1 MKDTASSCMVV
12 ATLIATV
19 MFAAAFSVPGGNDD
33 DTGRPI
39 FLTKKSFLVFA
50 ISDALALFS
59 SATSILIF
67 LSILT
72 SRYAEEDFLES
83 LPNRLIIGLATLFI
97 SVATMMIAFCATLF
111 IVLGPELVWVA
122 NPMALVACVPSQGR
136 KPNSFLFP
144 VSSTPGNL
152 PVTVFLSGHLP
163 ISQLSG
169 TGTKE
174 DPRAPRHAHFHGRR
188 VRRFS
193 GDAPPPPASPAA
205 DQHPYLPGSPIRAL
219 HVPLLGIFVSVSPP
233 NSLSGEVPATFSTPI
248 PARALGS
255 VLLPFWCENYLSWS
269 ASVELW
275 FMGQGYED
283 HLVTQEADI
292 PEAYKTCFKFWTQA
306 KGLYTND
313 IQRLYKVASAIVH
326 LSQQDL
332 DLSTYIGQ
340 IASLK
345 EQFLTVMPLTP
356 DVGAQQTQLD
366 KFFMVLT
373 LIGLRPDLEPIR
385 DQILGSS
392 SVPSLDDVFARL
404 LRISSTQTLPS
415 DSASDSSV
423 LVSQTTSRGGRS
435 GTRGRG
441 QRPHC
446 TYCNKLGHTRDRC
459 YQLHGRPPRTA
470 HMAQSSDSPLPQ
482 PPSSSASQT
491 SQASI
496 ASVAQPGNASA
507 CLTHTSSLG
516 PWILDSGASDHLSGN
531 KDLFSSITTTSDLPT
546 VTLANGSQ
554 TVAKGIGL
562 ALPLP
567 SLPLT
572 SVLYT
577 PECPFNLISISK
589 ITRTLNCSITFSDK
603 FVTLQDRSTGKTIGI
618 GRESQG
624 LYHLT
629 SDSSPAVCISTDAP
643 LLIHNRLGHPSLSK
657 FQKMVPRFSTLSSL
671 PCESC
676 QLGKHTRV
684 SFPKRLNNR
693 AKSPF
698 ELVHTDVW
706 GPCRTA
712 STLGFQYFVTFIDD
726 YSRCTWLFL
735 MKNRA
740 ELFSI
745 FQKFYTE
752 IQTQFNIS
760 IRVLRSDNAREY
772 FSAQF
777 TSFMSHHGIL
787 HQSSCAHTPQQNGV
801 AERKNRHLVETARTL
816 LLHSHVPFRFW
827 GDAVLTACY
836 LINRMP
842 SSVLHDQI
850 PHSLLFPDQPLYFLP
865 PRVFGCTCFVHILTP
880 GQDKLSA
887 KAMKCLFLG
896 YSRLQKGYRCYSLE
910 THRYFISADVTFFE
924 DSPFFSTTS
933 ESLPVSEVLPIP
945 IVSPPDAMP
954 PRPLQVYHRRP
965 RVVAPLPFLRH
976 LLTHFLS
983 LRLHLPRLCLLLMT
997 YPLLFGKAGDRQW
1010 WMKWLLCTLM
1020 ALGNLVVLPSG
1031 KSTVGCRWVYA
1042 VKVGPDGQV
1051 DRLKARLVAK
1061 GYTQV
1066 YGSDYGDTF
1075 SPVAKIASVRLL
1087 LSMAAMCSWPLYQ
1100 LDIKNAFLH
1109 GDLARKFIWSNLL
1122 CIYLVVY
1129 VDDIVITGS
1138 DQDGIQKLKQHLFTH
1153 FQTKDLG
1160 KLKYFLGIEIAQSS
1174 SGVVLSQR
1182 KTGEP
1187 LGDPGRYRRLV
1198 GKLNYL
1204 TITRPDISFPVSVVS
1219 QFLQSPCDS
1228 HWDAVIR
1235 ILRYIKSTP
1244 GQGVLYENRGHTQ
1257 VVGYTDADWAG
1268 SPTDRRSTS
1277 GYCVFIGGNLISW
1290 KSKKQDVVARSSA
1303 EAEYRAMAL
1312 ATCELIWLRHLLQE
1326 LRFGKDEQMKL
1337 ICDNQ
1342 AALHIASNPV
1352 FHERTKHIEVDC
1364 HFIREKI
1371 ASGCVATSFVNS
1383 NDQLADIFTKSLRGR
1398 AASNYVKGQMLWMLM
1413 IRLFKGK
1420 LCFFI
1425 YDVCFLSTTYL
1436 WPKSIVA
1443 HNFIQVIVEVP
1454 CKVRS
1459 QMGLGQCKKCYCK
1472 PTFDQAKY
1480 VCANSNFI
1488 EEKVN
1493 MLISSKLKEN
1503 HNSIYSGRASNILPM
1518 FLHNTLISGFIAAER
1533 ELPVTDGVL
1542 PAFQGRGV
1550 GLYTMAADSS
1560 SVDVILDFLRRNR
1573 FTRAEAALRSELGN
1587 RPDLNGF
1594 LQKLTLEEKADSG
1607 NVAGVEAANGDGS
1620 QAQGSGSKE
1629 LVIVKEIECG
1639 ERNKPPSGDA
1649 TNMRSDKNF
1658 AFSKG
1663 SEDTVLDLY
1672 TWKFNAD
1679 PYRNEG
1685 GSSGVSTKNNSN
1697 SNSVLELQVYEQSRY
1712 RIGELSDAVASKDAK
1727 SGEEEIGFSGEK
1739 RGSWVGSSSEKDG
1752 KRKAE
1757 MGGIRAAI
1765 KEQVD
1770 EVGRALYFG
1779 KSQGSSELKTISS
1792 LNFPLV
1798 LECQK
1803 EELPRLPPVKLKSE
1817 EKPLNISWEEKFEHE
1832 GCISNG
1838 DAYVVVGGKR
1848 TAGGSWLSV
1857 SQGIAEDTSDL
1868 VSGFATV
1875 GDGLSESIDYPNE
1888 YWDSDE
1894 YDDDDDVGY
1903 MRQPIEDETWFLAH
1917 EIDYPS
1923 DNEKGTGHGSVPDP
1937 QERGPTKDEDDD
1949 QSFAE
1954 EDSYFSGE
1962 QYFPAK
1968 HVAPVSA
1975 SDDPIGLSV
1984 TEMDLSLRQMNLS
1997 MLRDGKVMNDCGR
2010 PRLDDN
2016 CMDDDQH
2023 GSVRSIGVGI
2033 NSDAADIGS
2042 EVKNH
2047 PDGGFSFPPPLRDGQ
2062 LVQASSSKSLWSNNC
2077 NAPTSD
2083 ETDDCLNALMR
2094 NADMLASWRRK
2105 SSDSSPVKSSKDE
2118 IMLMLLDQ
2126 RTLLPSTLS
2135 NYGYNERGHVKKEED
2150 EKTGGAREE
2159 DPGVSLEDE
2168 EAAAVQEQVRQ
2179 IKAQEEEFET
2189 FNLKIVH
2196 RKNRHVSP
2204 HLKNLLNY

>member
-1 MKDTASSCMVV
+1 
-12 ATLIATV
+12 
-19 MFAAAFSVPGGNDD
+19 
-33 DTGRPI
+33 
-39 FLTKKSFLVFA
+39 
-50 ISDALALFS
+50 
-59 SATSILIF
+59 
-67 LSILT
+67 
-72 SRYAEEDFLES
+72 
-83 LPNRLIIGLATLFI
+83 
-97 SVATMMIAFCATLF
+97 
-111 IVLGPELVWVA
+111 
-122 NPMALVACVPSQGR
+122 
-136 KPNSFLFP
+136 
-144 VSSTPGNL
+144 
-152 PVTVFLSGHLP
+152 
-163 ISQLSG
+163 
-169 TGTKE
+169 
-174 DPRAPRHAHFHGRR
+174 
-188 VRRFS
+188 
-193 GDAPPPPASPAA
+193 
-205 DQHPYLPGSPIRAL
+205 
-219 HVPLLGIFVSVSPP
+219 
-233 NSLSGEVPATFSTPI
+233 
-248 PARALGS
+248 
-255 VLLPFWCENYLSWS
+255 
-269 ASVELW
+269 
-275 FMGQGYED
+275 MGQGYED

-292 PEAYKTCFKFWTQA
+292 PEA

-726 YSRCTWLFL
+726 YSR
-735 MKNRA
+735 
-740 ELFSI
+740 S
-745 FQKFYTE
+745 
-752 IQTQFNIS
+752 
-760 IRVLRSDNAREY
+760 
-772 FSAQF
+772 QF

-816 LLHSHVPFRFW
+816 LLHSQFLF
-827 GDAVLTACY
+827 
-836 LINRMP
+836 
-842 SSVLHDQI
+842 I

-954 PRPLQVYHRRP
+954 LDHFRFII
-965 RVVAPLPFLRH
+965 VALVSLLLSLFLRH

-997 YPLLFGKAGDRQW
+997 YPLLFGKSTHEALSHPGWRQA
-1010 WMKWLLCTLM
+1010 MVDEM
-1020 ALGNLVVLPSG
+1020 AALHSNGTWDLVVLPSG

-1042 VKVGPDGQV
+1042 VKVGPDGQ
-1051 DRLKARLVAK
+1051 
-1061 GYTQV
+1061 
-1066 YGSDYGDTF
+1066 
-1075 SPVAKIASVRLL
+1075 IASVRLL

-1109 GDLARKFIWSNLL
+1109 GDLAEEVYMEQPPGFVAQGESGLVCRLRRSLYGLKQSPRAWFSRFSSVVQEFGMLRSTADHSVFYHHNSLGQ

-1182 KTGEP
+1182 KYALDILEETGMLDCKPVDTPMDPNVKLVPGQGEP
-1187 LGDPGRYRRLV
+1187 LGDPG
-1198 GKLNYL
+1198 
-1204 TITRPDISFPVSVVS
+1204 DI
-1219 QFLQSPCDS
+1219 DGS

-1383 NDQLADIFTKSLRGR
+1383 NDQLADIFTKSLRGPR
-1398 AASNYVKGQMLWMLM
+1398 IKYICN
-1413 IRLFKGK
+1413 K
-1420 LCFFI
+1420 LGA
-1425 YDVCFLSTTYL
+1425 YDVY
-1436 WPKSIVA
+1436 A
-1443 HNFIQVIVEVP
+1443 
-1454 CKVRS
+1454 
-1459 QMGLGQCKKCYCK
+1459 
-1472 PTFDQAKY
+1472 
-1480 VCANSNFI
+1480 
-1488 EEKVN
+1488 
-1493 MLISSKLKEN
+1493 
-1503 HNSIYSGRASNILPM
+1503 
-1518 FLHNTLISGFIAAER
+1518 
-1533 ELPVTDGVL
+1533 
-1542 PAFQGRGV
+1542 PA
-1550 GLYTMAADSS
+1550 
-1560 SVDVILDFLRRNR
+1560 
-1573 FTRAEAALRSELGN
+1573 
-1587 RPDLNGF
+1587 
-1594 LQKLTLEEKADSG
+1594 
-1607 NVAGVEAANGDGS
+1607 
-1620 QAQGSGSKE
+1620 
-1629 LVIVKEIECG
+1629 
-1639 ERNKPPSGDA
+1639 
-1649 TNMRSDKNF
+1649 
-1658 AFSKG
+1658 
-1663 SEDTVLDLY
+1663 
-1672 TWKFNAD
+1672 
-1679 PYRNEG
+1679 
-1685 GSSGVSTKNNSN
+1685 
-1697 SNSVLELQVYEQSRY
+1697 
-1712 RIGELSDAVASKDAK
+1712 
-1727 SGEEEIGFSGEK
+1727 
-1739 RGSWVGSSSEKDG
+1739 
-1752 KRKAE
+1752 
-1757 MGGIRAAI
+1757 
-1765 KEQVD
+1765 
-1770 EVGRALYFG
+1770 
-1779 KSQGSSELKTISS
+1779 
-1792 LNFPLV
+1792 
-1798 LECQK
+1798 
-1803 EELPRLPPVKLKSE
+1803 
-1817 EKPLNISWEEKFEHE
+1817 
-1832 GCISNG
+1832 
-1838 DAYVVVGGKR
+1838 
-1848 TAGGSWLSV
+1848 
-1857 SQGIAEDTSDL
+1857 
-1868 VSGFATV
+1868 
-1875 GDGLSESIDYPNE
+1875 
-1888 YWDSDE
+1888 
-1894 YDDDDDVGY
+1894 
-1903 MRQPIEDETWFLAH
+1903 
-1917 EIDYPS
+1917 
-1923 DNEKGTGHGSVPDP
+1923 
-1937 QERGPTKDEDDD
+1937 
-1949 QSFAE
+1949 
-1954 EDSYFSGE
+1954 
-1962 QYFPAK
+1962 
-1968 HVAPVSA
+1968 
-1975 SDDPIGLSV
+1975 
-1984 TEMDLSLRQMNLS
+1984 
-1997 MLRDGKVMNDCGR
+1997 
-2010 PRLDDN
+2010 
-2016 CMDDDQH
+2016 
-2023 GSVRSIGVGI
+2023 
-2033 NSDAADIGS
+2033 
-2042 EVKNH
+2042 
-2047 PDGGFSFPPPLRDGQ
+2047 
-2062 LVQASSSKSLWSNNC
+2062 
-2077 NAPTSD
+2077 
-2083 ETDDCLNALMR
+2083 
-2094 NADMLASWRRK
+2094 
-2105 SSDSSPVKSSKDE
+2105 
-2118 IMLMLLDQ
+2118 
-2126 RTLLPSTLS
+2126 
-2135 NYGYNERGHVKKEED
+2135 
-2150 EKTGGAREE
+2150 
-2159 DPGVSLEDE
+2159 
-2168 EAAAVQEQVRQ
+2168 
-2179 IKAQEEEFET
+2179 
-2189 FNLKIVH
+2189 
-2196 RKNRHVSP
+2196 
-2204 HLKNLLNY
+2204 

>member
-1 MKDTASSCMVV
+1 
-12 ATLIATV
+12 
-19 MFAAAFSVPGGNDD
+19 
-33 DTGRPI
+33 
-39 FLTKKSFLVFA
+39 
-50 ISDALALFS
+50 
-59 SATSILIF
+59 
-67 LSILT
+67 
-72 SRYAEEDFLES
+72 
-83 LPNRLIIGLATLFI
+83 
-97 SVATMMIAFCATLF
+97 
-111 IVLGPELVWVA
+111 
-122 NPMALVACVPSQGR
+122 MAPAP
-136 KPNSFLFP
+136 
-144 VSSTPGNL
+144 
-152 PVTVFLSGHLP
+152 
-163 ISQLSG
+163 
-169 TGTKE
+169 KE
-174 DPRAPRHAHFHGRR
+174 DPRAGHAPFSGRRLHLTRRR
-188 VRRFS
+188 VRAREAFS

-233 NSLSGEVPATFSTPI
+233 NSLSGEVPATFSP
-248 PARALGS
+248 PQSLHVPWEVFFYLSGGSLGS
-255 VLLPFWCENYLSWS
+255 
-269 ASVELW
+269 
-275 FMGQGYED
+275 
-283 HLVTQEADI
+283 QEADI
-292 PEAYKTCFKFWTQA
+292 PEA

-933 ESLPVSEVLPIP
+933 EFI
-945 IVSPPDAMP
+945 IVA
-954 PRPLQVYHRRP
+954 L
-965 RVVAPLPFLRH
+965 VVAPLPFPEAPADSLPIPSASPAPALPSPNDLPIAVRKGTRSTRNPH
-976 LLTHFLS
+976 PIYNFLS
-983 LRLHLPRLCLLLMT
+983 YHRLSSPYSAFVSAISSVSLPKSTHEALSH
-997 YPLLFGKAGDRQW
+997 PGWRQA
-1010 WMKWLLCTLM
+1010 MVDEM
-1020 ALGNLVVLPSG
+1020 AALHSNGTWDLVVLPSG

-1075 SPVAKIASVRLL
+1075 SPVAKIASVLL

-1109 GDLARKFIWSNLL
+1109 GDLAEEVYMEQPPGFVAQGESGLVCRLRRSLYGLKQSPRAWFSRFSSVVQEFGMLRSTADHSVFYHHNSLGQ

-1182 KTGEP
+1182 KYALDILEETGMLDCKPVDTPMDPNVKLVPGQGEP

-1235 ILRYIKSTP
+1235 ILRYIKVHQAKVYCTRTEVILKLLVTQMQIGLAHP
-1244 GQGVLYENRGHTQ
+1244 QIDVPLQGT
-1257 VVGYTDADWAG
+1257 
-1268 SPTDRRSTS
+1268 
-1277 GYCVFIGGNLISW
+1277 VFYW
-1290 KSKKQDVVARSSA
+1290 R
-1303 EAEYRAMAL
+1303 
-1312 ATCELIWLRHLLQE
+1312 
-1326 LRFGKDEQMKL
+1326 
-1337 ICDNQ
+1337 
-1342 AALHIASNPV
+1342 
-1352 FHERTKHIEVDC
+1352 
-1364 HFIREKI
+1364 
-1371 ASGCVATSFVNS
+1371 VNS
-1383 NDQLADIFTKSLRGR
+1383 C
-1398 AASNYVKGQMLWMLM
+1398 
-1413 IRLFKGK
+1413 GK
-1420 LCFFI
+1420 ECDL
-1425 YDVCFLSTTYL
+1425 
-1436 WPKSIVA
+1436 
-1443 HNFIQVIVEVP
+1443 
-1454 CKVRS
+1454 
-1459 QMGLGQCKKCYCK
+1459 
-1472 PTFDQAKY
+1472 
-1480 VCANSNFI
+1480 
-1488 EEKVN
+1488 
-1493 MLISSKLKEN
+1493 
-1503 HNSIYSGRASNILPM
+1503 
-1518 FLHNTLISGFIAAER
+1518 
-1533 ELPVTDGVL
+1533 
-1542 PAFQGRGV
+1542 
-1550 GLYTMAADSS
+1550 
-1560 SVDVILDFLRRNR
+1560 
-1573 FTRAEAALRSELGN
+1573 TR
-1587 RPDLNGF
+1587 
-1594 LQKLTLEEKADSG
+1594 
-1607 NVAGVEAANGDGS
+1607 
-1620 QAQGSGSKE
+1620 
-1629 LVIVKEIECG
+1629 
-1639 ERNKPPSGDA
+1639 
-1649 TNMRSDKNF
+1649 
-1658 AFSKG
+1658 
-1663 SEDTVLDLY
+1663 
-1672 TWKFNAD
+1672 
-1679 PYRNEG
+1679 
-1685 GSSGVSTKNNSN
+1685 
-1697 SNSVLELQVYEQSRY
+1697 
-1712 RIGELSDAVASKDAK
+1712 
-1727 SGEEEIGFSGEK
+1727 
-1739 RGSWVGSSSEKDG
+1739 
-1752 KRKAE
+1752 
-1757 MGGIRAAI
+1757 
-1765 KEQVD
+1765 
-1770 EVGRALYFG
+1770 
-1779 KSQGSSELKTISS
+1779 
-1792 LNFPLV
+1792 
-1798 LECQK
+1798 
-1803 EELPRLPPVKLKSE
+1803 
-1817 EKPLNISWEEKFEHE
+1817 
-1832 GCISNG
+1832 
-1838 DAYVVVGGKR
+1838 
-1848 TAGGSWLSV
+1848 
-1857 SQGIAEDTSDL
+1857 
-1868 VSGFATV
+1868 
-1875 GDGLSESIDYPNE
+1875 
-1888 YWDSDE
+1888 
-1894 YDDDDDVGY
+1894 
-1903 MRQPIEDETWFLAH
+1903 
-1917 EIDYPS
+1917 
-1923 DNEKGTGHGSVPDP
+1923 
-1937 QERGPTKDEDDD
+1937 
-1949 QSFAE
+1949 
-1954 EDSYFSGE
+1954 
-1962 QYFPAK
+1962 
-1968 HVAPVSA
+1968 
-1975 SDDPIGLSV
+1975 
-1984 TEMDLSLRQMNLS
+1984 
-1997 MLRDGKVMNDCGR
+1997 
-2010 PRLDDN
+2010 
-2016 CMDDDQH
+2016 
-2023 GSVRSIGVGI
+2023 
-2033 NSDAADIGS
+2033 
-2042 EVKNH
+2042 
-2047 PDGGFSFPPPLRDGQ
+2047 
-2062 LVQASSSKSLWSNNC
+2062 
-2077 NAPTSD
+2077 
-2083 ETDDCLNALMR
+2083 
-2094 NADMLASWRRK
+2094 
-2105 SSDSSPVKSSKDE
+2105 
-2118 IMLMLLDQ
+2118 
-2126 RTLLPSTLS
+2126 
-2135 NYGYNERGHVKKEED
+2135 
-2150 EKTGGAREE
+2150 
-2159 DPGVSLEDE
+2159 
-2168 EAAAVQEQVRQ
+2168 
-2179 IKAQEEEFET
+2179 
-2189 FNLKIVH
+2189 LKIDSFGEPH
-2196 RKNRHVSP
+2196 ASP
-2204 HLKNLLNY
+2204 LPGAYEFVA